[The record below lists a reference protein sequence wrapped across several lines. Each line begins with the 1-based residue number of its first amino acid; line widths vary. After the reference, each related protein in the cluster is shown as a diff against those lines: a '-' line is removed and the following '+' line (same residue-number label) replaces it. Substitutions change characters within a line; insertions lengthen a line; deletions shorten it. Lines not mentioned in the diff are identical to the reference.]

1 MRECCL
7 SQIFRALV
15 KAWRAVMKWFAL
27 LHHAYLCER
36 YPSDDDMT
44 LEKKDVELEKLST
57 SDLTEAGLFAISECI
72 P

>member
-1 MRECCL
+1 
-7 SQIFRALV
+7 
-15 KAWRAVMKWFAL
+15 MKWFAL

-36 YPSDDDMT
+36 YPSDDDMG
-44 LEKKDVELEKLST
+44 LEEKDVELEKLST